1 MTARQIASVVTAASS
16 SACPLPRYA
25 ICPGGKCQHID
36 PARACFLQNTGTFI
50 DRGSC
55 CIDVIYQQNG
65 FCIRFYIITVTI

>member
-25 ICPGGKCQHID
+25 ICSGGKCQHID

-55 CIDVIYQQNG
+55 CIDVIP
-65 FCIRFYIITVTI
+65 CRSEIDTKERLPKSV